1 MEEKNEKKKKG
12 RKWKEKMKQNIG
24 KKLIKMFR

>member
-1 MEEKNEKKKKG
+1 MEEKNEKKKG